1 VSILIS
7 ARRLKK
13 SYGYIDALDGLDL
26 EVRGGEVFGLFG
38 PNASGKTTAIK
49 VLFGLARPE
58 EGEATVAG
66 VDVLEDPLRVRSVS
80 AAMIENPPQFAQ
92 MRVNEYL
99 RFHARMAGLPRS
111 TESHKVYETIS
122 DMGLDEEALR
132 PVGELSLGQRQKVEL
147 ARVFLNGSRV
157 LFLDEP
163 FSNLDIE
170 SRQSMRERLR
180 AWLDGDRCVLYTSH
194 NLLESEG
201 VVDRF
206 AFIHRGRKVAEG
218 TRSEL
223 LERFLRPTFYLTT
236 SDPAKAMKI
245 MGGLPEVVTAE
256 LVGGSLMFEVR
267 ERAQTAAVF
276 SALVRE
282 AVSVYGIRPMG
293 SMEEIFAAVVLKA
306 DPGVRQLE
314 GPNGGK
320 AS

>member
-1 VSILIS
+1 MSILIS
-7 ARRLKK
+7 ARGLKK

-26 EVRGGEVFGLFG
+26 EVKGGEIFGLFG

-58 EGEATVAG
+58 QGEATVAG
-66 VDVLEDPLRVRSVS
+66 VDVLQDPIRVREIS

-99 RFHARMAGLPRS
+99 RFHARMAGMARS
-111 TESHKVYETIS
+111 SESHTIYETIS
-122 DMGLDEEALR
+122 RMGLDEEALR
-132 PVGELSLGQRQKVEL
+132 AVGELSLGQRQKVEL

-170 SRQSMRERLR
+170 SRRSMRQGLR
-180 AWLDGDRCVLYTSH
+180 DWLDDDRCVLYTSH
-194 NLLESEG
+194 NLLESEE

-218 TRSEL
+218 SRTEL
-223 LERFLRPTFYLTT
+223 LEKFLRPSFFLTT
-236 SDPAKAMKI
+236 SDPEKAMKI
-245 MGGLPEVVTAE
+245 LGGLPEVVTAE
-256 LVGGSLMFEVR
+256 LTGGSMMFEVR

-282 AVSVYGIRPMG
+282 AIMVYEIRPMG
-293 SMEEIFAAVVLKA
+293 SMEEIFDAVLLKA
-306 DPGVRQLE
+306 NPGVMKD
-314 GPNGGK
+314 GGKSSGK